1 MFINDPSANVPI
13 AVKFCVAPTAKLFGE
28 AGETAMED
36 NGCTANAVAGLVT
49 PPRVAVILAVPAATA
64 VAKPFA

>member
-1 MFINDPSANVPI
+1 MFSNDPSAYVPI

-28 AGETAMED
+28 AGDTVMED

-49 PPRVAVILAVPAATA
+49 PPRVAVIPAEPAATA
-64 VAKPFA
+64 VAKPFE